1 MCKPALCAFVVVT
14 LEGGVVVAVV
24 VIVLAIDVVV
34 VVVVAVFAVA
44 VGDPCSGDFSFLSI
58 DDFPVLPA
66 VFPVATNP
74 VISVSGSSF
83 F

>member
-14 LEGGVVVAVV
+14 LEGGVVVV